1 MTSARW
7 PVGAGPDPTPTLV
20 LGGQPLPLVSRM
32 RVYTCGITPYD
43 VTHLGHAAV
52 FVWTDL
58 LRSVARLLAVQP
70 VMARN
75 VTDVDDVLSDAASRA
90 GRHPDEY
97 ALIQEFN
104 FDQDMASLGVATPDA
119 GPRAHAHVAAVVQLA
134 QGLLVRGR
142 AYERGGH
149 VFFGGADL
157 PERLGLTR
165 EQALALSEEFGDQ
178 REIPAE
184 REDALDVAVWRP
196 SAEGQPAWP
205 SPWGWGRPGWHAE
218 CAAMALTAH
227 GASVDVLVG
236 GADLAFPH
244 HAHQAAMIEAVTG
257 VSPFTRQHLHV
268 GTVGL
273 DGAKMAKSTGNLVLV
288 RDLVERH
295 SAGAVRLLLLNRPW
309 ATAWDYEETDLVAAE
324 QLLGELYAAAGRTDS
339 GDASDLVVAALLDD
353 LDVPSAVGV
362 ALEHGGKAAR
372 LLVRVLGLGD
382 SD

>member
-7 PVGAGPDPTPTLV
+7 PVGGGPDRSPTLV
-20 LGGQPLPLVSRM
+20 LGGTPLPLVSRM

-58 LRSVARLLAVQP
+58 LRSVARLLSVQP

-97 ALIQEFN
+97 ALIQEFS
-104 FDQDMASLGVATPDA
+104 FDQDMSALGVAVPDS

-134 QGLLVRGR
+134 QGLLVLGR

-149 VFFGGADL
+149 VFFRAGDL
-157 PERLGLTR
+157 PERLGLSR
-165 EQALALSEEFGDQ
+165 DAALTLSEEFGDQ
-178 REIPAE
+178 RDVPVE
-184 REDALDVAVWRP
+184 RDDALDVAVWRP

-218 CAAMALTAH
+218 CSAMALTAH

-257 VSPFTRQHLHV
+257 VAPFTRRHLHV

-288 RDLVERH
+288 RDLIERH
-295 SAGAVRLLLLNRPW
+295 SSGAVRLLLLNRHWASPW
-309 ATAWDYEETDLVAAE
+309 DFVETDLVAAE
-324 QLLGELYAAAGRTDS
+324 ELLGEIYAAAGRTDRE
-339 GDASDLVVAALLDD
+339 DASDMVVEALLED
-353 LDVPSAVGV
+353 LDVPRAVAV